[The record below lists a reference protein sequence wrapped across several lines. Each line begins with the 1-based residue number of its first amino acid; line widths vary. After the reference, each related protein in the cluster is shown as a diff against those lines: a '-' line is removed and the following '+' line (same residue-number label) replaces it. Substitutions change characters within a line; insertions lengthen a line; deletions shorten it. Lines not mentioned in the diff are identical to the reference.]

1 MRRQLALV
9 MLATTSLVVLSL
21 LIPLAKAT
29 SAIPRGR
36 AVSNAELTSQ
46 ALVQAVVAVRDPVQL
61 QRLVE
66 QTSDLNGGSVSM
78 LLPDGTTFG
87 PGFPQSQA
95 ISEARLGKS
104 LSAPTNGG
112 VEVLTPAR
120 LQTGTAVV
128 RVMVPDA
135 VLRRGVRQAWLI
147 LSALGVLLI
156 VLAVTIADRLA
167 RSIVKPIAVLAATT
181 RALAQGKLD
190 ERVLPAGPSE
200 VREVGETLNLL
211 AERMSDLLVTEREA
225 IADLSHRLRTPIS
238 ALRLDAE
245 AITDPADAQRIS
257 RGVEE
262 LTLAVDRLIR
272 TARQPT
278 QTRSSSCDVITV
290 LAERSSFWLPLAEDQ
305 GRTFEVTLDSGPL
318 WVGVDPETMSAAIDV
333 LIDNVFTHTNEGI
346 RFILSA
352 QKRSDSILIS
362 LDDAGNGLIEGLDE
376 RGVSGSGSTGLGLSI
391 ARSTASQAHG
401 AFRLVG
407 SVLGGTR
414 AEMELPLLS
423 VR

>member
-36 AVSNAELTSQ
+36 ALSNAELTSQ

-66 QTSDLNGGSVSM
+66 QTSDLNGGTVSM

-87 PGFPQSQA
+87 PAFPQSPA
-95 ISEARLGKS
+95 ISQARLGRS

-120 LQTGTAVV
+120 LQSGTAVV
-128 RVMVPDA
+128 RVVVPDL

-147 LSALGVLLI
+147 LAGLGVVLVL
-156 VLAVTIADRLA
+156 LAVMIADRLA
-167 RSIVKPIAVLAATT
+167 RSIVKPIAALAATT
-181 RALAQGKLD
+181 RALAQGNLD
-190 ERVLPAGPSE
+190 ERVFPAGPSE

-211 AERMSDLLVTEREA
+211 AERMSELLVTEREA

-245 AITDPADAQRIS
+245 AITDPADAHRVS

-278 QTRSSSCDVITV
+278 QTRSSSCDVISV
-290 LAERSSFWLPLAEDQ
+290 LFERSSFWAPLAEDQ
-305 GRTFEVTLDSGPL
+305 GRTFEVKLDSGPL

-346 RFILSA
+346 WFILSA
-352 QKRSDSILIS
+352 QKISDSILIS
-362 LDDAGNGLIEGLDE
+362 IDDAGNGVIEGLDE

-401 AFRLVG
+401 AFRLVD
-407 SVLGGTR
+407 SALGGTR
-414 AEMELPLLS
+414 VEMELPLLS